1 MKLLQSD
8 HRVAALSLQDKA
20 EGWAGMAGG
29 KLGSAAGR
37 AGERAVPGQ
46 WKDRG
51 ELVRAA
57 VNARAWIAVRR
68 STERTAAD
76 MAMRQK
82 LVVAKEGCQLGRC

>member
-1 MKLLQSD
+1 MGGLL
-8 HRVAALSLQDKA
+8 VGDKA
-20 EGWAGMAGG
+20 EGWAGVAGG

-82 LVVAKEGCQLGRC
+82 LVVVKEGCQLGGC